1 MLIGIDPLL
10 SGELLKV
17 LRQMGHGDRI
27 VITDCNFPSY
37 FLGPPTILMETD
49 IVTAGRAIL
58 SVFPL
63 DGYVEHAMQRMEVI
77 GKPDELVP
85 AHVEFMDMVREVA
98 GPRWRMGS
106 LERFAFYEA
115 SRSCCAVVA
124 TLDRRGYANV
134 ILTKGVL
141 APDGTVR

>member
-10 SGELLKV
+10 SGQHLKV
-17 LRQMGHGDRI
+17 LREMGHGDRI
-27 VITDCNFPSY
+27 VVTDCNFPAHH
-37 FLGPPTILMETD
+37 LGPPTIPLATD

-63 DGYVEHAMQRMEVI
+63 DSFVEHPMVRMEVI
-77 GKPDELVP
+77 GRPDELVE
-85 AHVEFMDMVREVA
+85 AHVQFIDMAREVA

-115 SRSCCAVVA
+115 ARTCVAVVA
-124 TLDRRGYANV
+124 TLDRRGFANV
-134 ILTKGVL
+134 ILTKGVI